1 MILDRCCSTHN
12 TRKAITVSIMPSK
25 QRAKNSPTSANLHPK
40 TAARRV
46 ALKILVALET
56 SDIVFPQALNTFMPA
71 CPLETRP
78 LARELASGVL
88 RHRARMDWT
97 LAPLVKKPLEKLD
110 APVRAALRLATYE
123 RTILKTFA
131 SVVGNEYAGLMKTE
145 RLLSATG
152 FVNAIARR
160 LPDEPR
166 QSPEAQSDPVG
177 HLQREYSH
185 PRWLVERWLARF
197 GFEECAALL
206 QSNNCVAPLALRVN
220 TLRASR
226 EEILDSFL
234 SRGVQAVKGVLSPD
248 AILVEHAGDPTL
260 WPEWSEGKIYIQD
273 EAAQLVALFAD
284 PQPGQII
291 LDCAAAPGGKS
302 THLAQLMKG
311 EGKIIACDVSE
322 GRLKLVRENA
332 TRLGIEIIAERAGD
346 FRALAPSLPKADLV
360 LLDAPCL
367 GTGTLRRRPDAK
379 WNKTPQQLNELVALQ
394 RELLEAAE
402 KLVKPGGVLVYS
414 TCSLESEENEN
425 QIAWWLERHPA
436 WQVETR
442 STLPHR
448 DGCDGMFAA
457 RMQKIHHS

>member
-1 MILDRCCSTHN
+1 
-12 TRKAITVSIMPSK
+12 MPSQ
-25 QRAKNSPTSANLHPK
+25 QRAKTAPSPTHSPTNLHPK

-56 SDIVFPQALNTFMPA
+56 SDIVFPQALNTFIPN
-71 CPLETRP
+71 CPIETRP
-78 LARELASGVL
+78 LARELATGVL
-88 RHRARMDWT
+88 RHRARLDWT
-97 LAPLVKKPLEKLD
+97 LEPLLKKPLEKLD

-131 SVVGNEYAGLMKTE
+131 SVVGNEYAGLMKSE
-145 RLLSATG
+145 RLISATG

-166 QSPEAQSDPVG
+166 ESPNATSDPVG
-177 HLQREYSH
+177 YLQKEYSL

-197 GFEECAALL
+197 GFEECEQLL
-206 QSNNCVAPLALRVN
+206 QSNNCIAPLSLRVN
-220 TLRASR
+220 TLRAGR
-226 EEILDSFL
+226 EEILDSLL

-248 AILVEHAGDPTL
+248 AILVEHAGDPTH

-273 EAAQLVALFAD
+273 EAAQLVSLLAD
-284 PQPGQII
+284 PQPGQIVI
-291 LDCAAAPGGKS
+291 DAASAPGGKS

-311 EGKIIACDVSE
+311 EGKIIACDVGE

-332 TRLGIEIIAERAGD
+332 ARLGIENIETCAGD
-346 FRALAPSLPKADLV
+346 FRALASGLPVADLI

-379 WNKTPQQLNELVALQ
+379 WNKTPQQLSELVALQ
-394 RELLEAAE
+394 RELMEAASP
-402 KLVKPGGVLVYS
+402 LVALGGVLVYS
-414 TCSLESEENEN
+414 TCSLEPEENEN
-425 QIAWWLERHPA
+425 QIAMWLERHPD

-457 RMQKIHHS
+457 RLTKT